1 MQPMDG
7 MQLSAYTMI
16 GGVTVLINTVV
27 GISLQSYTVP
37 IRAGLFYLMSEDGSG
52 IIFEK
57 DRETVVGFDEVPE
70 MAH

>member
-16 GGVTVLINTVV
+16 GGVTVLITTVV
-27 GISLQSYTVP
+27 GISLRV
-37 IRAGLFYLMSEDGSG
+37 IRCLYVQGYFRGWSG
-52 IIFEK
+52 ITFEK
-57 DRETVVGFDEVPE
+57 DRETVEGFDEVPE